1 MCKKQSQYVFMRLY
15 DKKNN
20 KNECIIWTVGTFY
33 SSVHIFK
40 GMIWHV
46 QQNVVKCLI
55 IPLPQLSYIYWF
67 IQFKGTSTDIEKTV
81 FRKVLLIWSSMPIFS
96 FIGCTLTELFRKP
109 VNWQQIY
116 KQTSS
121 TFYTSN
127 DVSRRKNY

>member
-55 IPLPQLSYIYWF
+55 IPLPRFSYIYWLSH
-67 IQFKGTSTDIEKTV
+67 FKWGYIINGNANKAENEKYITYIRHV
-81 FRKVLLIWSSMPIFS
+81 
-96 FIGCTLTELFRKP
+96 
-109 VNWQQIY
+109 
-116 KQTSS
+116 
-121 TFYTSN
+121 
-127 DVSRRKNY
+127 